1 MLLRLKLY
9 ILLPF
14 FVFSTSC
21 AYYNTFYNAEQYF
34 KEAEKL
40 RLEKDGEMIPI
51 SAMDK
56 YGKTIEKS
64 KKVIEE
70 FPESRY
76 VNEALLLMSK
86 ARYYRSDYDLAIADL
101 KVIVR
106 NGPIKL
112 IEEAKYWQALC
123 KWKKGS
129 VSAGIDELN
138 TILNN
143 SKSKNIKAKCYLSLA
158 EIASELKDVDLS
170 LNYLQ
175 NAAKLTTN
183 RNEKGVI
190 YGKLSKMAF
199 DKQEFTLAKNGY
211 NNVIAFSLSKDKT
224 EDAHLQILKILRI
237 ENNYRA
243 AEKKIKSM
251 LLDDKFNRISGELE
265 LELVQLYK
273 AQGDFEDIESRL
285 ETIVKDYQRTAVS
298 AEAYYQLGKI
308 YTSDKWDLYKAKEYF
323 DMVSKESSRSIFS
336 PMANNYSKAID
347 LYQIAIKDL
356 EQHNKMDISENK
368 PLLDSLIDS
377 TKALVPK
384 EVRPDRTVPELYYQ
398 LADLEAFTFDRY
410 EESIS
415 YLKKIIDE
423 FPDSKF
429 KSKSMFSLVFIY
441 EMLNDSISSEK
452 VKLNLLKIF
461 PDSEYTSYLTG
472 GSGVSNGNEQKTI
485 FTKAESEMFRDK
497 KRGIDILKSVIK
509 IDAED
514 EYALSAAFTIGYYYD
529 QEAVIDSALK
539 YYTWI
544 KDNHPNS
551 DQSIHATQRL
561 NSISLALI
569 SVESDTVGGI
579 SGEDFEN

>member
-9 ILLPF
+9 TLLPL

-21 AYYNTFYNAEQYF
+21 AYFNTFYNAEQYF
-34 KEAEKL
+34 EEAEKL

-56 YGKTIEKS
+56 YGKSIEKC

-76 VNEALLLMSK
+76 VKEARLLMSR
-86 ARYYRSDYDLAIADL
+86 ARYYRSDYDLAINDL
-101 KVIVR
+101 KGIIN
-106 NGPIKL
+106 NGSDKL
-112 IEEAKYWQALC
+112 KEEAKYWQALC

-129 VSAGIDELN
+129 VSAGINELN
-138 TILNN
+138 ILLDN

-158 EIASELKDVDLS
+158 EIASESKDVDLS
-170 LNYLQ
+170 LDYLQ
-175 NAAKLTTN
+175 KAARLTTN

-199 DKQEFTLAKNGY
+199 DKKEFTLAKDGY
-211 NNVIAFSLSKDKT
+211 NNVIAFSLSRDKT
-224 EDAHLQILKILRI
+224 EEAHLQILKILRI
-237 ENNYRA
+237 ENNYRS

-285 ETIVKDYQRTAVS
+285 ETIVNDYQRTMVS

-308 YTSDKWDLYKAKEYF
+308 HTSDKWDLSKAKEYF

-347 LYQIAIKDL
+347 LYQIAAKDV
-356 EQHNKMDISENK
+356 EQHSKMDISENNNVK
-368 PLLDSLIDS
+368 DSLIDS
-377 TKALVPK
+377 TKASVPK

-410 EESIS
+410 EKSIS
-415 YLKKIIDE
+415 YLEKIIDE
-423 FPDSKF
+423 FPESKF
-429 KSKSMFSLVFIY
+429 KSKSMFALVFVY
-441 EMLNDSISSEK
+441 EALDDSISSEQI
-452 VKLNLLKIF
+452 KLNLLNNF

-472 GSGVSNGNEQKTI
+472 GGGITDSNEQKMI
-485 FTKAESEMFRDK
+485 FKEAESEMLHDK
-497 KRGIDILKSVIK
+497 KKGIDILKSVIQ
-509 IDAED
+509 IDSEGK
-514 EYALSAAFTIGYYYD
+514 YALSAAFTIGYYYD
-529 QEAVIDSALK
+529 REALIDSAFK

-551 DQSIHATQRL
+551 DQSVHATERL
-561 NSISLALI
+561 NSISLALT
-569 SVESDTVGGI
+569 SVESDTVGSI
-579 SGEDFEN
+579 SGE